1 MKIPISLLLFSLF
14 AAPFSAQTQQNQ
26 FNIFK
31 NYASAKVRPI
41 QYARVSRK
49 HAIGEYLDVTQKKMM
64 RYRKGRD
71 SPNLMFTDKGWNG
84 NIRDNTNKGETRR
97 LTKIEGPAIMPLDDN
112 MARVR
117 SCNYFL
123 LLAIAIIAVMSIA
136 MVRYFLEKN
145 VKRTTALLDLE
156 MLEESI

>member
-1 MKIPISLLLFSLF
+1 MKIAISLLLFSLL
-14 AAPFSAQTQQNQ
+14 AAPLLAQTQQGQ

-31 NYASAKVRPI
+31 NYANAKVRPI

-97 LTKIEGPAIMPLDDN
+97 LTKVEEQVTTPIDDN
-112 MARVR
+112 VASTR
-117 SCNYFL
+117 SCYRFL
-123 LLAIAIIAVMSIA
+123 LIAITIIAVMLIA
-136 MVRYFLEKN
+136 MVRYFREKN
-145 VKRTTALLDLE
+145 VERTTARQDLE
-156 MLEESI
+156 MLQESV